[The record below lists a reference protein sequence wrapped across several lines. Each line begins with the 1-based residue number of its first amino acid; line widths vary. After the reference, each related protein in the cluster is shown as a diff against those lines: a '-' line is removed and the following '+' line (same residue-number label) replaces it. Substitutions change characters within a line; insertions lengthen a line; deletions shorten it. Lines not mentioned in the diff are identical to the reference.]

1 MSSLEIR
8 EHSTKAETLPD
19 PRSAHGFV
27 RHVCPACLSGLFVR
41 PRDQLGATAGND
53 PEARR
58 FVRTLTHV
66 SRIFWIG
73 VGAAGGIVAYRKANE
88 TLTGVR
94 ERSLRENLT
103 KVARTASNVA
113 ASARYLAA
121 LSADDQPPA
130 GVVDIRQAPAARR

>member
-1 MSSLEIR
+1 M
-8 EHSTKAETLPD
+8 
-19 PRSAHGFV
+19 FV
-27 RHVCPACLSGLFVR
+27 RPFGPAFWSGLFFRSVRPACLSGLFVR

-121 LSADDQPPA
+121 LSADEQPPA

>member
-1 MSSLEIR
+1 MNAR
-8 EHSTKAETLPD
+8 A
-19 PRSAHGFV
+19 PRPS
-27 RHVCPACLSGLFVR
+27 
-41 PRDQLGATAGND
+41 
-53 PEARR
+53 
-58 FVRTLTHV
+58 VRTLTQV

-88 TLTGVR
+88 TISGVR
-94 ERSLRENLT
+94 ERTLRENLT

-130 GVVDIRQAPAARR
+130 GVVDIRQAPAARG